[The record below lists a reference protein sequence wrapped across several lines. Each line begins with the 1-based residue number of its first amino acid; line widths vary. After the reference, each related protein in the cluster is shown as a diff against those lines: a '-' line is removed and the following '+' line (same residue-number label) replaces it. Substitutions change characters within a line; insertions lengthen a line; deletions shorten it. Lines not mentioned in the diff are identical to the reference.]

1 MGGKK
6 RVGESLA
13 ALKCIFL
20 FVLCIFSF
28 SFSLSFFRSIFLAL
42 KKKKKL
48 IVRSMKPVLA
58 RSAVTRQDLKLALW
72 NRLLFQFLWK
82 VVSETCNTSQLS
94 LVSWLT
100 KISES
105 FFLSLTLSHTNS
117 QDKGIP
123 FLPGE
128 EVLCQWLPLLTLVSG

>member
-1 MGGKK
+1 
-6 RVGESLA
+6 
-13 ALKCIFL
+13 
-20 FVLCIFSF
+20 
-28 SFSLSFFRSIFLAL
+28 
-42 KKKKKL
+42 
-48 IVRSMKPVLA
+48 MKPVLA

-117 QDKGIP
+117 QDKGTP